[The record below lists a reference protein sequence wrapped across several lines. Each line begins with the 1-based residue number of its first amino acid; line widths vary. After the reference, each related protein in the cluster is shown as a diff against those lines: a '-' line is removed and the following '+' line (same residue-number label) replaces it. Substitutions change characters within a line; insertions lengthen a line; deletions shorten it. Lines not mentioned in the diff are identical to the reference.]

1 MRGPEASSTINNNC
15 MKTLVVDDSRLAR
28 NELKRLLKEFDNVQV
43 VGEAAS
49 VDEAKEKIADLKPD
63 LIFLDIQMPG
73 KSGFDLL
80 EELETVPEVIFS
92 TAYDEHAL
100 KAFEYNALDYLVK
113 PVQKQ
118 RLAGSVA
125 KVFEKMKKKAREE
138 ESGAGDKLT
147 SDDQVFVK
155 DGEKC
160 WFVQL
165 SDIRLFEVSGNY
177 TTVYFDTSKPMIT
190 RTLNYLETRLDDKTF
205 FRANRQQIINLK
217 WIERI
222 EPWFSGSLRI
232 YMKGGEEIDVSR
244 RQTLKFKELM
254 SF

>member
-1 MRGPEASSTINNNC
+1 
-15 MKTLVVDDSRLAR
+15 MKTLIVDDSRLAR
-28 NELKRLLKEFDNVQV
+28 NELKRLLKEFDNVNI
-43 VGEAAS
+43 VGEAAN
-49 VDEAKEKIADLKPD
+49 VDEALDKIAELKPD
-63 LIFLDIQMPG
+63 LVFLDIQMPG

-80 EELETVPEVIFS
+80 EELESVPEIIFS

-113 PVQKQ
+113 PVEKQ
-118 RLAGSVA
+118 RLAGAVS
-125 KVFEKMKKKAREE
+125 KVFDKIKKKEKEE
-138 ESGAGDKLT
+138 ENGDDKLT
-147 SDDQVFVK
+147 IHDQVFVK

-177 TTVYFDTSKPMIT
+177 TTVYFGDFKPMIT
-190 RTLNYLETRLDDKTF
+190 RTLNYLESRLDDITF

-217 WIERI
+217 SIERI

-232 YMKGGEEIDVSR
+232 YLKGGEEIDVSR
-244 RQTLKFKELM
+244 RQTLKFKDLM

>member
-1 MRGPEASSTINNNC
+1 
-15 MKTLVVDDSRLAR
+15 MKTLIVDDSRLAR
-28 NELKRLLKEFDNVQV
+28 NELKRLLKEFDNVNI
-43 VGEAAS
+43 VGEAAN
-49 VDEAKEKIADLKPD
+49 VEEAIEKIAELKPD
-63 LIFLDIQMPG
+63 LVFLDIQMPG

-80 EELETVPEVIFS
+80 EELESVPEIIFS
-92 TAYDEHAL
+92 TAYDEYAL

-113 PVQKQ
+113 PVEKQ
-118 RLAGSVA
+118 RLAGAVS
-125 KVFEKMKKKAREE
+125 KVFDKIKKKEKEE
-138 ESGAGDKLT
+138 EGDGDKLT
-147 SDDQVFVK
+147 INDQVFVK

-177 TTVYFDTSKPMIT
+177 TTVYFGNSKPMIT

-232 YMKGGEEIDVSR
+232 YLKGGEEIDVSR
-244 RQTLKFKELM
+244 RQTLKFKDLM

>member
-1 MRGPEASSTINNNC
+1 
-15 MKTLVVDDSRLAR
+15 MKTLIVDDSRLAR
-28 NELKRLLKEFDNVQV
+28 NEIKRLLKEFDNVNI
-43 VGEAAS
+43 VGEAS
-49 VDEAKEKIADLKPD
+49 NVDDAIEKITELKPD

-113 PVQKQ
+113 PVEKQ
-118 RLAGSVA
+118 RLAGAVS
-125 KVFEKMKKKAREE
+125 KVFDKIKKKQQEE
-138 ESGAGDKLT
+138 ELISNSDKLT
-147 SDDQVFVK
+147 INDQVFVK

-165 SDIRLFEVSGNY
+165 ADIRLFEVSGNY
-177 TTVYFDTSKPMIT
+177 TTVYFGDSKPMIT
-190 RTLNYLETRLDDKTF
+190 RTLNYLESRLDDKTF

-232 YMKGGEEIDVSR
+232 YLKEGEEIDVSR
-244 RQTLKFKELM
+244 RQTLKFKEFM

>member
-1 MRGPEASSTINNNC
+1 
-15 MKTLVVDDSRLAR
+15 MKTLIIDDSRLAR
-28 NELKRLLKEFDNVQV
+28 NELKRLLKEFDNVQI

-49 VDEAKEKIADLKPD
+49 ADEAKEKINELKPD

-73 KSGFDLL
+73 KNGFELL
-80 EELETVPEVIFS
+80 EELEVLPEVIFS
-92 TAYDEHAL
+92 TAYDEYAL

-118 RLAGSVA
+118 RLAGSVS
-125 KVFEKMKKKAREE
+125 KVYDKIKKRENE
-138 ESGAGDKLT
+138 QNSNQEGILT
-147 SDDQVFVK
+147 INDQVFVK
-155 DGEKC
+155 DGERC

-165 SDIRLFEVSGNY
+165 AEIRLFEVSGNY

-190 RTLNYLETRLDDKTF
+190 RTLNYLESRLDEKTF

-232 YMKGGEEIDVSR
+232 YLKGGEEIDVSR

>member
-1 MRGPEASSTINNNC
+1 
-15 MKTLVVDDSRLAR
+15 MKTLIIDDSRLAR
-28 NELKRLLKEFDNVQV
+28 NELKRLLKEFDNVQII
-43 VGEAAS
+43 GEAAS
-49 VDEAKEKIADLKPD
+49 ADEAKEKIGELKPD

-73 KSGFDLL
+73 KNGFQLL
-80 EELETVPEVIFS
+80 EELEVLPEVIFS

-118 RLAGSVA
+118 RLAGSVS
-125 KVFEKMKKKAREE
+125 KVFDKIKKKEAEQSE
-138 ESGAGDKLT
+138 GNDNLLT
-147 SDDQVFVK
+147 IHDQVFVK
-155 DGEKC
+155 DGERC

-165 SDIRLFEVSGNY
+165 SEIRLFEVSGNY
-177 TTVYFDTSKPMIT
+177 TTVYFDKSKPMIT
-190 RTLNYLETRLDDKTF
+190 RTLNYLESRLDDKTF

-232 YMKGGEEIDVSR
+232 YLKGGEEIDVSR

>member
-1 MRGPEASSTINNNC
+1 

-49 VDEAKEKIADLKPD
+49 VDEAKEKIAELKPD

-80 EELETVPEVIFS
+80 EELEVVPEVVFS

-138 ESGAGDKLT
+138 EDGDEDKLT

-155 DGEKC
+155 DGERC

-165 SDIRLFEVSGNY
+165 SEIRLFEVSGNY

>member
-1 MRGPEASSTINNNC
+1 
-15 MKTLVVDDSRLAR
+15 MKTLVIDDSRLAR
-28 NELKRLLKEFDNVQV
+28 NELKRLLKEFDKVQV

-49 VDEAKEKIADLKPD
+49 VDEAIEKIGELKPD

-80 EELETVPEVIFS
+80 EELEAVPEVIFS

-113 PVQKQ
+113 PVQKE
-118 RLAGSVA
+118 RLAGAVS
-125 KVFEKMKKKAREE
+125 KVFDKIQKKKEEREN
-138 ESGAGDKLT
+138 ADDILT
-147 SDDQVFVK
+147 INDQVFVK

-177 TTVYFDTSKPMIT
+177 TTVYFGDSKPMIT
-190 RTLNYLETRLDDKTF
+190 RTLNYLESRLDEKTF

-232 YMKGGEEIDVSR
+232 YLKGGEEIDVSR
-244 RQTLKFKELM
+244 RQTLKFKDIM

>member
-1 MRGPEASSTINNNC
+1 
-15 MKTLVVDDSRLAR
+15 MKTLIIDDSRLAR
-28 NELKRLLKEFDNVQV
+28 NELKRLLKDFDNVNV
-43 VGEAAS
+43 VGEAAN
-49 VDEAKEKIADLKPD
+49 VDEAIEKITELKPD

-73 KSGFDLL
+73 KNGFDLL
-80 EELETVPEVIFS
+80 EEMESVPEVIFS

-113 PVQKQ
+113 PVEKQ
-118 RLAGSVA
+118 RLAGAVS
-125 KVFEKMKKKAREE
+125 KVFDKIKKKQNEE
-138 ESGAGDKLT
+138 ERSGDILT
-147 SDDQVFVK
+147 INDQVFVK

-177 TTVYFDTSKPMIT
+177 TTVYFGNSKPMIT
-190 RTLNYLETRLDDKTF
+190 RTLNYLESRLDDKTF

-232 YMKGGEEIDVSR
+232 YLKGGEEIDVSR
-244 RQTLKFKELM
+244 RQTLKFKDLM

>member
-1 MRGPEASSTINNNC
+1 
-15 MKTLVVDDSRLAR
+15 MKTIIIDDSRLAR

-43 VGEAAS
+43 IGEAAS
-49 VDEAKEKIADLKPD
+49 VDEAKEKINELRPD

-73 KSGFDLL
+73 KTGFDLL
-80 EELETVPEVIFS
+80 EELESIPEVVFS

-118 RLAGSVA
+118 PLAGAVS
-125 KVFEKMKKKAREE
+125 KVFDKIKKKQAAERD
-138 ESGAGDKLT
+138 GDEDILT
-147 SDDQVFVK
+147 INDQVFVK
-155 DGEKC
+155 DGERC

-165 SDIRLFEVSGNY
+165 SDIRLFQVSGNY
-177 TTVYFDTSKPMIT
+177 TTVYFGDSTPMIT
-190 RTLNYLETRLDDKTF
+190 RTLNYLESRLDDKTF

-232 YMKGGEEIDVSR
+232 YLKGGEEIDVSR
-244 RQTLKFKELM
+244 RQTLKFKDLM

>member
-1 MRGPEASSTINNNC
+1 
-15 MKTLVVDDSRLAR
+15 MKTLIVDDSRLAR
-28 NELKRLLKEFDNVQV
+28 NEIKRLLKEFDNVQV
-43 VGEAAS
+43 IGEASSA
-49 VDEAKEKIADLKPD
+49 DEAIEKIGELKPD

-80 EELETVPEVIFS
+80 EELENVPEVIFS

-113 PVQKQ
+113 PVQKE
-118 RLAGSVA
+118 RLAGAIS
-125 KVFEKMKKKAREE
+125 KVFDQLSKKKAAKEE
-138 ESGAGDKLT
+138 DEDKLT
-147 SDDQVFVK
+147 IHDQVFVK

-165 SDIRLFEVSGNY
+165 ADIRLFEVGGNY
-177 TTVYFDTSKPMIT
+177 TTVYFGDSKPMIT
-190 RTLNYLETRLDDKTF
+190 RTLNYLESRLDEKTF

-232 YMKGGEEIDVSR
+232 YLKGGEEIDVSR
-244 RQTLKFKELM
+244 RQTLKFKEIM

>member
-1 MRGPEASSTINNNC
+1 
-15 MKTLVVDDSRLAR
+15 MKTLIVDDSRLAR
-28 NELKRLLKEFDNVQV
+28 NEIKRLLKEFDNVQII
-43 VGEAAS
+43 GEASS
-49 VDEAKEKIADLKPD
+49 VDEAIEKIRELKPD

-113 PVQKQ
+113 PVQKE
-118 RLAGSVA
+118 RLAGAISKVFDQLKNKKVA
-125 KVFEKMKKKAREE
+125 KDEE
-138 ESGAGDKLT
+138 DDKLT
-147 SDDQVFVK
+147 IYDQVFVK

-165 SDIRLFEVSGNY
+165 SDIRLFEVGGNY
-177 TTVYFDTSKPMIT
+177 TTVYFGKSKPMIT
-190 RTLNYLETRLDDKTF
+190 RTLNYLESRLDEKTF

-232 YMKGGEEIDVSR
+232 YLKGGEEIDVSR
-244 RQTLKFKELM
+244 RQTLKFKEIM

>member
-1 MRGPEASSTINNNC
+1 

-28 NELKRLLKEFDNVQV
+28 NELKRLLKEFDNVQI

-49 VDEAKEKIADLKPD
+49 VDEAIEKIAELKPD

-80 EELETVPEVIFS
+80 EELESVPEVIFS

-125 KVFEKMKKKAREE
+125 KVFEKLKKKAQEE
-138 ESGAGDKLT
+138 ALGQEDKLT
-147 SDDQVFVK
+147 SNDQVFVK

-177 TTVYFDTSKPMIT
+177 TTVYFDNSKPMIT
-190 RTLNYLETRLDDKTF
+190 RTLNYLESRLDDKTF

-244 RQTLKFKELM
+244 RQTLKFKDLM

>member
-1 MRGPEASSTINNNC
+1 

-28 NELKRLLKEFDNVQV
+28 NEMKRLLKEFDNIQI

-49 VDEAKEKIADLKPD
+49 VDEALEKVGELKPD
-63 LIFLDIQMPG
+63 LIMLDIQMPG
-73 KSGFDLL
+73 KDGFKLL
-80 EELETVPEVIFS
+80 EQLEIVPEVIFS

-118 RLAGSVA
+118 RLAGAIA
-125 KVFEKMKKKAREE
+125 KVFEKIEKKKEADADG
-138 ESGAGDKLT
+138 SDKLT
-147 SDDQVFVK
+147 KDDQVFVK
-155 DGEKC
+155 DGERC

-165 SDIRLFEVSGNY
+165 SEIRLFEVSGNY
-177 TTVYFDTSKPMIT
+177 TTVYFDNSKPMIT
-190 RTLNYLETRLDDKTF
+190 RTLNYLEARLDDKTF